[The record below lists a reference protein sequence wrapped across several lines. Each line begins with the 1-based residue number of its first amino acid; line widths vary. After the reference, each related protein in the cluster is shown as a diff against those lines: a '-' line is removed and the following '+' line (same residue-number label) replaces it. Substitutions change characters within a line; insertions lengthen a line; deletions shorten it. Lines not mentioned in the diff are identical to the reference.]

1 MAAAMKQGT
10 ILCAILLLLGDFIL
24 ADDCLLEVVRD
35 PVSQFKSK
43 TSHIPAIEI
52 SDVIALSLGMSTEPV
67 LYTGLQSSDIFH
79 RPCATLSLVWEVTP
93 GTLDTCSMS
102 QHESISFRTVRDY
115 ILSQFGEEG
124 PVVVDYASNIKL
136 TKTPKALD
144 GSLKSIPRTLDGML
158 ETLQQED
165 SVLHSNDVG
174 SLNASRSA
182 DLNFLSELQL
192 IKEVFDQ
199 VSQNSDSVVDG
210 TPDLYTFVLTGLRE
224 IQEEYGLDS
233 SQAEDAAK
241 VMNEFLS
248 KIYKELDSLYQN
260 NILITVIKVQK
271 SPSLRRMIRQAT
283 PTEAPPAEPDYN
295 LATNYSSEFPYM
307 FNIILWLVVIF
318 AVSVFAVSYLIGS
331 MDPGDTIIYRMT
343 SQRIKME

>member
-67 LYTGLQSSDIFH
+67 SYTGLQSSDIFH

-93 GTLDTCSMS
+93 GILDTCSMS

-165 SVLHSNDVG
+165 TVLHSNDVG
-174 SLNASRSA
+174 SLNASKSA

-192 IKEVFDQ
+192 IKKFLIKW
-199 VSQNSDSVVDG
+199 

-248 KIYKELDSLYQN
+248 KIYKELDSLYKN